1 LVKHKLL
8 NYIILGFEMFIS
20 IILIY
25 YYATGY
31 GGSMLLAVSIVPLAF
46 ALHTLYSLR
55 EDKLYP
61 KLGIRVNYVLGA
73 TYVVLSVIVSAY
85 LIVNFNELRYVRFGS
100 PNNVDYAIG
109 LIALFFIMEY
119 ARRKHIAIFIF
130 NVFLMFYTL
139 YGYLFPGVFRHPGVS
154 IRVLLSSLTVN
165 FETGIFERLP
175 QIALTIIGAFMFFSS
190 IAYGFGL
197 LNSLINVIMGK
208 LGRKSSTIPM
218 ACVLNSIIIGLP
230 TGSIAANVAVSGS
243 YTIPLMRKTGIPGKT
258 AGAIE
263 GASGVAAQLSPP
275 LMGVAAFIMAEY
287 LRVSYLDVCI
297 RGWILLFIYV
307 VSLLFIVYLLSRKYI
322 SAKAEAAATGF
333 VYGRSD
339 IVNTVFFFLGIA
351 LITYLMWIGVS
362 AILAGFTAA
371 ILLLIIAVVS
381 IIFSLTLQRNPP
393 KSILREIGSRFV
405 FSIGSFMSDV
415 VDVTLL
421 LSTLGIMVALFT
433 VTGVPPKIGFILMEV
448 GGMNIILT
456 VAIAF
461 ILGYILGLGLPPA
474 PTYILISILVAPY
487 LIKLGFNPWAIHF
500 FAFFMAL
507 FSELSPPT
515 SVAAAVASKISGA
528 SFMETLVELMKIC
541 LPLFILMF
549 GVLVEQS
556 IVSELSLI
564 PVAVITISIIAF
576 SLGFFGKFSRKLLID
591 IPLRGLLILCSI
603 AIFYPSI
610 EVRILPL
617 ILTLGL
623 AYVHFKYSRLQA

>member
-1 LVKHKLL
+1 MVKHKLL
-8 NYIILGFEMFIS
+8 NYTILGFEVFIS

-31 GGSMLLAVSIVPLAF
+31 GGSMLLAVSIVPLTF

-55 EDKLYP
+55 ENKFYP
-61 KLGIRVNYVLGA
+61 RLGIRVNYVLGTA
-73 TYVVLSVIVSAY
+73 YVVLSIIVSAY

-154 IRVLLSSLTVN
+154 VRVLLSSLTVN

-218 ACVLNSIIIGLP
+218 ACILNSIIIGLP

-243 YTIPLMRKTGIPGKT
+243 YTIPLMKRTGIPGKT

-297 RGWILLFIYV
+297 RGWILLFIYF
-307 VSLLFIVYLLSRKYI
+307 VSLQFIVYLLSRKYI
-322 SAKAEAAATGF
+322 SREAMATGF
-333 VYGRSD
+333 VYGGRD
-339 IVNTVFFFLGIA
+339 IANTVLFFLGIA

-362 AILAGFTAA
+362 AILAGFISA

-381 IIFSLTLQRNPP
+381 ITLSLTLQKKPP
-393 KSILREIGSRFV
+393 KTILREIGSRFAS
-405 FSIGSFMSDV
+405 SIGSFMSDV

-421 LSTLGIMVALFT
+421 LSNLGAMVALFT
-433 VTGVPPKIGFILMEV
+433 ITGVPPKIGFILMEV
-448 GGMNIILT
+448 GGMNIVLT
-456 VAIAF
+456 IAIAF
-461 ILGYILGLGLPPA
+461 IFGYILGLGLPPA
-474 PTYILISILVAPY
+474 PTYILTAILVAPY
-487 LIKLGFNPWAIHF
+487 LVKLGFNPWAIHF
-500 FAFFMAL
+500 FAFFLAL

-528 SFMETLVELMKIC
+528 GFMETLVELMKIC

-549 GVLVEQS
+549 GVLAEQS
-556 IVSELSLI
+556 IVSELSPT

-576 SLGFFGKFSRKLLID
+576 SLGLFGKFSRKPIID
-591 IPLRGLLILCSI
+591 IPLRGLLIICSI

-610 EVRILPL
+610 EVRILSL

-623 AYVHFKYSRLQA
+623 AYIYFKYSRLQA